1 MKISIFAKTFAL
13 LFFIFTC
20 LFVGSNVY
28 LYTQFAGRYIDEN
41 INAVK
46 LAILNNATTLENDTL
61 LTSTILTDA
70 SSETQYIR
78 FQNNAVIASV
88 GPEILPNDDLLDFV
102 IALYDSPELI
112 SEGALSY
119 TVRPEYDV
127 YHISYIYRFGSS
139 DYLLVLTK
147 IQSLRNVDR
156 ILLEMTWT
164 QGMILIVAIFVISFF
179 LSRHLASPI
188 RKINQYAKAIARLD
202 FGTDLQ
208 LNRRDEFK
216 ELVTSLNEMVFNLKK
231 TYQAIDAANAQL
243 ANDIAFEQT
252 QEKKKKQ
259 LIMTINHE
267 LKTPIAV
274 VKGMV
279 EGMLDNV
286 GRYQDKDRYLREVL
300 EELEKVDKMTK
311 DLTYSLK
318 LEDLAKPDDH
328 CTVDSLKETL
338 HPLVELAHQR
348 DLQLKVAISSAEV
361 KMNAELLGMIATN
374 LTKNALHYTSG
385 SPVTVTTYSE
395 ATDVILEIR
404 NPGHIEDAHLT
415 ELFKP
420 YVRFQIDT
428 EGQGLGLYIV
438 KQICE
443 LTGADIKLFN
453 DNGEVVAKCRIPR
466 WTSVTPLP

>member
-1 MKISIFAKTFAL
+1 MKISIFTKTFAL
-13 LFFIFTC
+13 LFFIFTS
-20 LFVGSNVY
+20 LFVGSNIY
-28 LYTQFAGRYIDEN
+28 LYTQFSGRYIDEN
-41 INAVK
+41 IAVVK
-46 LAILNNATTLENDTL
+46 QAILSNATTLEADPFL
-61 LTSTILTDA
+61 STSILTDA

-78 FQNNAVIASV
+78 FTNNAVVASV
-88 GPEILPNDDLLDFV
+88 GPEILPDDDLLDFV

-119 TVRPEYDV
+119 TVRQEYDV
-127 YHISYIYRFGSS
+127 YHISYIYRFGAS
-139 DYLLVLTK
+139 DYLLVLTR

-156 ILLEMTWT
+156 ILFEMTWT
-164 QGMILIVAIFVISFF
+164 QGILLMIAILVISFF
-179 LSRHLASPI
+179 LSRHLSSPI
-188 RKINQYAKAIARLD
+188 RQINRYAKAIARLD

-231 TYQAIDAANAQL
+231 TYQALDAANAQL
-243 ANDIAFEQT
+243 ADDIAFEQT
-252 QEKKKKQ
+252 QEKKKKH

-274 VKGMV
+274 AKGMI
-279 EGMLDNV
+279 EGVLDNV

-300 EELEKVDKMTK
+300 EELDKVDKMTK

-328 CTVDSLKETL
+328 CSLNVLHETL
-338 HPLVELAHQR
+338 RPLIELAHQKN
-348 DLQLKVAISSAEV
+348 LVLKVELTTAEV
-361 KMNAELLGMIATN
+361 KINGELLGMIVTN

-385 SPVTVTTYSE
+385 SPVQITSWEE
-395 ATDVILEIR
+395 ATDVILEVR
-404 NPGHIEDAHLT
+404 NPGHIEDKHLT

-420 YVRFQIDT
+420 YVRFQVDI

-466 WTSVTPLP
+466 WTHDTPLP